1 VADRTTIQERNTV
14 LTENGFTADSPL
26 VNAVRPAYGYAPG
39 DSSRHFNQDSIDVK
53 AGVVHSVECRLGD
66 MMSGPDGSD
75 SGLLGDD
82 WMDQQS
88 TEASVH
94 YGTDPDHT
102 VQGVKEKDGCWGAGP
117 NANAIGIHCEQTGQA
132 AMSRDEWTTPD
143 AMKQLR
149 RTAAL
154 FADVFTRHGIPF
166 QWATDLQIQS
176 AAAGGPACGLTYHE
190 DWTRNFPGDTTH
202 TDPGAGFP
210 GKPIGPYVPGQTD
223 LSGDL
228 LLPLMKQY
236 AAGTSGSTPVTPT
249 IPLTPD
255 APAPVLV
262 FPPPPPKEWSD
273 MASKED
279 IQAAIAAAL
288 KTDTHT
294 NASGWNVFAPNGRGI
309 GASVNGSRVW
319 SGLTPQSWQALQ
331 KACAAAGQTYLNWGS
346 LPSDQVLRLFGKQ
359 V

>member
-1 VADRTTIQERNTV
+1 M

-236 AAGTSGSTPVTPT
+236 AAGTSGSSPAPPAFPWPPPVTATTPT
-249 IPLTPD
+249 
-255 APAPVLV
+255 
-262 FPPPPPKEWSD
+262 PPPPPKGLTMD
-273 MASKED
+273 TQV
-279 IQAAIAAAL
+279 QAAFDALNRKIDANDAALQVVVNHVQSMAGALGIRTQHTDSLEVEAENRIVHIESMLGGVGSVVNATRDSLGRLAAAVV
-288 KTDTHT
+288 K
-294 NASGWNVFAPNGRGI
+294 
-309 GASVNGSRVW
+309 
-319 SGLTPQSWQALQ
+319 QAT
-331 KACAAAGQTYLNWGS
+331 K
-346 LPSDQVLRLFGKQ
+346 
-359 V
+359 